1 MKTTIEIDIET
12 ADRLVV
18 CSLRDAMDDLKAAIK
33 ELKSKKKLEDY
44 EKEDLADSILG
55 LDAMEKV
62 YDYFGGNIK
71 Q

>member
-1 MKTTIEIDIET
+1 MKFEIDIET

-18 CSLRDAMDDLKAAIK
+18 CSLRDAMDDLKESIK
-33 ELKSKKKLEDY
+33 KLKRKKKLEDY
-44 EKEDLADSILG
+44 EKEDLAESILS

-71 Q
+71 

>member
-1 MKTTIEIDIET
+1 MKFEIDVET

-18 CSLRDAMDDLKAAIK
+18 CSLRDAMDDLKESIK
-33 ELKSKKKLEDY
+33 KLKRKKKLEDY
-44 EKEDLADSILG
+44 EKEDLAESILS

-71 Q
+71 

>member
-1 MKTTIEIDIET
+1 MKLEIDLET

-18 CSLRDAMDDLKAAIK
+18 CSLRDAMNDLKQAIK
-33 ELKSKKKLEDY
+33 KLKQKKKLEDY
-44 EKEDLADSILG
+44 EKEDLAYSILH

-71 Q
+71 